1 MKVSGPDWISALP
14 PELGR
19 QQLLLRKMLVLC
31 ETEDTV
37 RWLVIG
43 CSLARGAADRLS
55 DLDLAMGI
63 TDHDFAAALPRLR
76 SAIDALGDLVESY
89 HHQLPAQPETHERIF
104 AQFADRCQIDLVVF
118 PASVPGGSVPDVV
131 VLYDPDC
138 RLVIRDERQP
148 VTPEQIRSW
157 AFRGWCALADL
168 GKYLRRGSAWEA
180 LDRLNEARAQLWQLW
195 AVTLHVPDPGYG
207 LTSILDSAPD
217 HLPGSFQDTVSDLD
231 TARLLRAAQCVAGL
245 LNRVGEHLDERQR
258 AALPAAMAQYITDD
272 LRQMTT
278 SARSARMSKER
289 CEPADRWLKND

>member
-1 MKVSGPDWISALP
+1 MKVSGLGWINALP

-19 QQLLLRKMLVLC
+19 QQSLLRKMLALC
-31 ETEDTV
+31 ETEATV
-37 RWLVIG
+37 SWLVIG
-43 CSLARGAADRLS
+43 CSLARGTADHLS

-63 TDHDFAAALPRLR
+63 TDRDFAAALPRLR

-89 HHQLPAQPETHERIF
+89 YHQLPSQPGTHERIF
-104 AQFADRCQIDLVVF
+104 AQFADRCQIDLMVF

-131 VLYDPDC
+131 VLYDPDGT
-138 RLVIRDERQP
+138 LVIRDERQP
-148 VTPEQIRSW
+148 VTPDQIRSW

-180 LDRLNEARAQLWQLW
+180 LDCMNEARAQLWQLW

-217 HLPGSFQDTVSDLD
+217 QPPVSFQGTVSDLD
-231 TARLLRAAQCVAGL
+231 TARLLRAAECVAGL

-258 AALPAAMAQYITDD
+258 GALPAAMARYITND
-272 LRQMTT
+272 LQQMTP
-278 SARSARMSKER
+278 SV
-289 CEPADRWLKND
+289 

>member
-1 MKVSGPDWISALP
+1 MKVSGLGWINALP

-19 QQLLLRKMLVLC
+19 QQSLLRKMLALC
-31 ETEDTV
+31 ETEPTV
-37 RWLVIG
+37 SWLVIG
-43 CSLARGAADRLS
+43 CSMARGAADHLS

-63 TDHDFAAALPRLR
+63 TDRDFAAALPRLC

-89 HHQLPAQPETHERIF
+89 HHLLPSQPQTHERIF
-104 AQFADRCQIDLVVF
+104 AQFADRCQIDLTVF
-118 PASVPGGSVPDVV
+118 PASIPGGSVADVV

-138 RLVIRDERQP
+138 RLLIRDERQP
-148 VTPEQIRSW
+148 VTPEQVRSW

-180 LDRLNEARAQLWQLW
+180 LDCLNEARAQLWQLW

-217 HLPGSFQDTVSDLD
+217 QPPVSFQGTVSDLD
-231 TARLLRAAQCVAGL
+231 TARLLRAAECVAGL

-258 AALPAAMAQYITDD
+258 GALPAAMARYITND
-272 LRQMTT
+272 LQQMTP
-278 SARSARMSKER
+278 SV
-289 CEPADRWLKND
+289 